1 MRTWLLDYLVCPA
14 CKGTLDCTPE
24 TGGRDD
30 IETGTLTCTSCGSA
44 YPIVR
49 GIPRMLPQDIRL
61 EQQRTSEAF
70 GWQWQEFNQLHADWA
85 TYEDQFLDWVA
96 PLQPAFFR
104 DKIVL
109 DAGCG
114 MGRNTAVAARLGAQR
129 VIGIDISASVEAAY
143 QFTSQLPETAIVQA
157 DLYQLPFKSPFDVV
171 FSIGV
176 IHHLPNPPAGLKAIG
191 KHVQPDGLLFAWVY
205 GYENNGWV
213 RNIVTPI
220 RERITARL
228 PRRGL
233 YILSYALTVLLRSI
247 LCTLYRTRPDTAL
260 SRRLPYYSYLYWLAQ
275 FNFRHTHHTIV
286 DHLGVPITHYVRKED
301 FRTWFEQAGFP
312 ETTLTWRNR
321 YSWRGFG
328 YRSAQQGR

>member
-1 MRTWLLDYLVCPA
+1 MRP
-14 CKGTLDCTPE
+14 
-24 TGGRDD
+24 
-30 IETGTLTCTSCGSA
+30 
-44 YPIVR
+44 YPYRVR
-49 GIPRMLPQDIRL
+49 EFKL
-61 EQQRTSEAF
+61 RTSEAF
-70 GWQWQEFNQLHADWA
+70 GWQWQEFNQLHTDWT
-85 TYEDQFLDWVA
+85 TYEDQFLDWVT
-96 PLQPAFFR
+96 PLRPAFFR

-114 MGRNTAVAARLGAQR
+114 MGRFTAGAARLGAHR

-143 QFTSQLPETAIVQA
+143 RFTRRLPKTAIVQA

-176 IHHLPNPPAGLKAIG
+176 IHHLPDPAAGLNAIG
-191 KHVQPDGLLFAWVY
+191 RHVQPDGLLFAWVY

-213 RNIVTPI
+213 RNVVNPI

-228 PRRGL
+228 PRRSL
-233 YILSYALTVLLRSI
+233 YILSYALTIVLRSI
-247 LCTLYRTRPDTAL
+247 LCTLYHTRPDTAL
-260 SRRLPYYSYLYWLAQ
+260 SRWLPYYSYLHWLAQ

-286 DHLGVPITHYVRKED
+286 DHLGVPITHYVTHYVRKEE
-301 FRTWFEQAGFP
+301 FRAWFEQAGFP

-328 YRSAQQGR
+328 YRNSPQN

>member
-14 CKGTLDCTPE
+14 CRGDLDCTPDA
-24 TGGRDD
+24 GGRDD
-30 IETGTLTCTSCGSA
+30 VETGTLTCTSCGNT

-70 GWQWQEFNQLHADWA
+70 GWQWQEFNQLHTDWT
-85 TYEDQFLDWVA
+85 TYEDQFLDWVT
-96 PLQPAFFR
+96 PLRPAFFR

-114 MGRNTAVAARLGAQR
+114 MGRNTAVAARLGARR
-129 VIGIDISASVEAAY
+129 VIGIDISASVEAAH
-143 QFTSQLPETAIVQA
+143 QFTSHLPETAIVQA

-176 IHHLPNPPAGLKAIG
+176 IHHLPDPAAGLNAIG
-191 KHVQPDGLLFAWVY
+191 RHVQPDGLLFAWVY

-233 YILSYALTVLLRSI
+233 YILSYALTIVLRSI

-260 SRRLPYYSYLYWLAQ
+260 SRWLPYYSYLHWLAQ

-286 DHLGVPITHYVRKED
+286 DHLGVPITHYVRKEE

-328 YRSAQQGR
+328 YRNSPQN